1 VIDRLTALFMPAGIG
16 AGAGLPGM
24 TGSSPSRSSVILLTQ
39 LRWVAVFGQLATI
52 VVVSAVLKVRLPLAP
67 LLLAPLL
74 LMVINL
80 GVAGVLKRRR
90 AFSQREL
97 CSALMIDVVA
107 LCWQLY
113 HSGGATNPFT
123 FLFLLQIV
131 IGAIILEARWSWLV
145 ALNACLCMALLTWH
159 YVPLELPPQHADDP
173 FRLYILGSLFCFVLA
188 AVLLIVFVVRLDR
201 NRRDSDAQLATLHQ
215 QAAEEDHIIRMGLLA
230 SGAAHELGTPLSSI
244 SVILNDWSHEP
255 LIAGDADMAAD
266 LADARRE
273 LARCKTIVSGI
284 LMSAGEVRGIDPAVT
299 GVRAFIED
307 IAEEWRARMGGELRL
322 VDRVVHDVT
331 IIADPGLRQVI
342 GNVVDN
348 AAEVSPELVVME
360 AWVED
365 EGDGPQLILTVNDRG
380 PGFAPDVIGRI
391 GQPYIS
397 TKGRDGGGL
406 GLFLVVNVIRKL
418 GGAVSVENRPGGGAS
433 VQLAIPLATLAFG
446 DTPSAPPSE
455 RGPDENP

>member
-1 VIDRLTALFMPAGIG
+1 MIERLAELFAP
-16 AGAGLPGM
+16 PGVV
-24 TGSSPSRSSVILLTQ
+24 GSSPSRASVILLTQ
-39 LRWVAVFGQLATI
+39 LRWLAVFGQLATI
-52 VVVSAVLKVRLPLAP
+52 VVVTAMLKVRLPLAE

-74 LMVINL
+74 LIVINL
-80 GVAGVLKRRR
+80 GSASVLKRRR
-90 AFSQREL
+90 AFTQREL
-97 CSALMIDVVA
+97 FSALMIDVVG

-145 ALNACLCMALLTWH
+145 ALNACLCMALLTWN
-159 YVPLELPPQHADDP
+159 YVPLRLPPPHADDP

-201 NRRDSDAQLATLHQ
+201 NRREGDAELAGFRQ

-244 SVILNDWSHEP
+244 AVILNDWSREP
-255 LIAGDADMAAD
+255 LIADDPDMAAD
-266 LADARRE
+266 LADVRRE

-307 IAEEWRARMGGELRL
+307 IAEEWRARFGGELR
-322 VDRVVHDVT
+322 VIDRVARDVT

-360 AWVED
+360 AWLED
-365 EGDGPQLILTVNDRG
+365 AVDGPRLILTVSDRG
-380 PGFAPDVIGRI
+380 PGFSAEMQGRI
-391 GQPYIS
+391 GQPYAS

-418 GGAVSVENRPGGGAS
+418 GGAVTVENRPGGGAS
-433 VQLAIPLATLAFG
+433 VQLAIPLATLAFAH
-446 DTPSAPPSE
+446 DNSSA
-455 RGPDENP
+455 GPDEDL